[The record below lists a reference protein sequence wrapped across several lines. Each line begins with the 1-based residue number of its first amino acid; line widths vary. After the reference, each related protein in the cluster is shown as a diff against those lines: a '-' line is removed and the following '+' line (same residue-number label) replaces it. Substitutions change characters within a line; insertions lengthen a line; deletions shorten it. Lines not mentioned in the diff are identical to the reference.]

1 MDRRSFLISYDATK
15 DLENAALARVLGAV
29 IPVCGGISLEY
40 YFSTVDNET
49 YGAGTKLPHNITG
62 LVGVMNGFQGDLR
75 TGLPVQTVEIHEP
88 VRILFIVETTPQR
101 LMSVIKA
108 NKELVEFVCN
118 RWIRIATMDPE
129 DGHIEIYRG
138 NDVFEPLTG
147 DEEPLPITPNSQ
159 TWYRGKM
166 QHLPLARIEP
176 KPAKAA

>member
-1 MDRRSFLISYDATK
+1 
-15 DLENAALARVLGAV
+15 
-29 IPVCGGISLEY
+29 
-40 YFSTVDNET
+40 
-49 YGAGTKLPHNITG
+49 
-62 LVGVMNGFQGDLR
+62 
-75 TGLPVQTVEIHEP
+75 

-176 KPAKAA
+176 KPVKAA